1 MHGWLFQQGSRAWG
15 YAITWHI
22 ADLGF
27 MYEGHGVHSHAPK
40 YDRFA
45 HLWTWSQHAGWQSKL
60 ILSDGS
66 VQRAD
71 VESWMVHTE
80 AGDKRLVTQRQM

>member
-1 MHGWLFQQGSRAWG
+1 MHGWLFQEGNWAWG
-15 YAITWHI
+15 CATTWHI
-22 ADLGF
+22 VDLGF
-27 MYEGHGVHSHAPK
+27 LYDGHGVHSYAPK
-40 YDRFA
+40 YYWVA